1 MKKTITILSALL
13 LMGSC
18 SKESNCKSN
27 IGSVEIYVDMLSA
40 CRIYGGDSTLNYTFN
55 AYTSTK
61 IDLTSGKYYIVVYK
75 NTGIQKKDS
84 FDVKRCENVKLS
96 F

>member
-1 MKKTITILSALL
+1 MKKIITILSALL

-27 IGSVEIYVDMLSA
+27 IGSVEIYVDRLSA

-61 IDLTSGKYYIVVYK
+61 IEMSSGKYYIVVYK

>member
-1 MKKTITILSALL
+1 MKTIFTILSALL
-13 LMGSC
+13 LMWSC

-27 IGSVEIYVDMLSA
+27 IGSVEIYVDKLSA

-61 IDLTSGKYYIVVYK
+61 IEMSSGKYYIVVYK